1 MTIQDDVLDLHV
13 ADDPLAR
20 GLPRD
25 FVWGVSTPSYQ
36 IEGASQADGRGPSI
50 WNGHCKVPGH
60 ISNGETGD
68 TACVRRSLIGWKE
81 DPDAFRDTLIDVHR
95 RYRLRVHVAENGAG
109 YGNRFGPVY
118 VDYATQQ
125 RIPTAAAHWYARM
138 IHAEAMEAAR

>member
-1 MTIQDDVLDLHV
+1 MSSDSERLSRSQRCLC
-13 ADDPLAR
+13 PL
-20 GLPRD
+20 
-25 FVWGVSTPSYQ
+25 S
-36 IEGASQADGRGPSI
+36 
-50 WNGHCKVPGH
+50 
-60 ISNGETGD
+60 SNH
-68 TACVRRSLIGWKE
+68 S
-81 DPDAFRDTLIDVHR
+81 TLIDVHR